1 MVMKLTNEE
10 SYKIQLVRGIAII
23 AVVFI
28 HNTPSGMAQVW
39 CRPFLNFSV
48 ATFLFVSG
56 LLSSVERWNP
66 FHRIKKV
73 IFPYIIWSIIY
84 TVLYNHNSILQLPT
98 LCIKNLITGKAA
110 AIMYYIFVYC
120 QFTLLI
126 PLIDYLAKSKY
137 KYLGF
142 IISPLEII
150 IVRLF
155 PLILGYRINSYI
167 SMIVQ
172 VSCVGL
178 FVYFYLGYLIGNNY
192 IHIEFKTS
200 NLILACWGRLSENS
214 DNLI

>member
-1 MVMKLTNEE
+1 MKLTNEE

-172 VSCVGL
+172 VSCVGW

>member
-1 MVMKLTNEE
+1 MKLTNEE

-172 VSCVGL
+172 VSCVGW

-200 NLILACWGRLSENS
+200 NLILACWGG
-214 DNLI
+214 